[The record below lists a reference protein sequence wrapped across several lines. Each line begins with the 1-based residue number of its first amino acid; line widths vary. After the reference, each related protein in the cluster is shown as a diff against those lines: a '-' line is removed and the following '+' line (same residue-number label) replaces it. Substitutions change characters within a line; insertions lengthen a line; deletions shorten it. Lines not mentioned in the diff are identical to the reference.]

1 MDQRTTSQDLVPF
14 TGTRTMLIL
23 VGLVA
28 SGKSTFAQA
37 LERHFP
43 QFRRCNQ
50 DELGTRQRVENLAH
64 CTLREGLSPCIDRCN
79 FDVIQRS
86 HWINIARQFPGTPIS
101 IIVFDTPYQVCSSRL
116 QERTSHPTIKDPQQG
131 QSILA
136 RFASDLQFPQ
146 PNEGYD
152 HILYLKPSDHPRAK
166 YTNEDI
172 GLILQRLQASSTY
185 FKRGNIP
192 PPLHASFVST
202 SPASVQKQ
210 GRGYGAGYS
219 HRGGRGHRFPFSGL
233 PKSYSTR
240 GNDRGGGISRTINP
254 EMYLTSGLK
263 DSDRA
268 HLESDVAVRGVRAG
282 AASGT
287 PEDPVEIVRTSNPG

>member
-1 MDQRTTSQDLVPF
+1 
-14 TGTRTMLIL
+14 MLIL

-64 CTLREGLSPCIDRCN
+64 RTLREGLSPCIDRCN

-101 IIVFDTPYQVCSSRL
+101 VIVFDTPYQVCSARL
-116 QERTSHPTIKDPQQG
+116 QERSSHPTIKDPQQG

-152 HILYLKPSDHPRAK
+152 HILYLKPSDHPRAE
-166 YTNEDI
+166 YTSEDI
-172 GLILQRLQASSTY
+172 GLILQRLQASSY

-202 SPASVQKQ
+202 SSASVQKQ

-219 HRGGRGHRFPFSGL
+219 HRGGRFPFSRL

-240 GNDRGGGISRTINP
+240 GNNRGGGISRTVNS
-254 EMYLTSGLK
+254 EMYLTSGIE
-263 DSDRA
+263 DPDRA
-268 HLESDVAVRGVRAG
+268 HLESHVTVRGVRAG

-287 PEDPVEIVRTSNPG
+287 PEDPVEIV